1 MPIVRFIGDV
11 HGKFGRYKTNLNN
24 SPHKT
29 IQVGD
34 LGVGFRSHI
43 TGGWTSNPP
52 FDTMVEKDA
61 RFIRGNHD
69 NPECCRQHKRWIPD
83 GQVEDNM
90 MFIGGA
96 LSIDASFRIK
106 DYSWWA
112 DEELS
117 QDRLDQMV
125 IEMQFVEPEIM
136 VTHEC
141 PERIAA
147 MIVAGIRD
155 LRSGGVMKMDPRFAS
170 RTRVAFDE
178 MFAGHKP
185 KLWLFGHWHLPFDR
199 VVDGTR
205 FICLPELACLDVDTE
220 KAEVVGAL
228 MPARERW

>member
-1 MPIVRFIGDV
+1 VPTRFIGDV
-11 HGKFGRYKTNLNN
+11 HGKFGRYKTILNN
-24 SPHKT
+24 SPDNT

-34 LGVGFRSHI
+34 MGVGFRSHV
-43 TGGWTSNPP
+43 TGDFSSNPP
-52 FDTMVEKDA
+52 FDLMLKKGA

-69 NPECCRQHKRWIPD
+69 NPEVCRAHQMCVPD

-96 LSIDASFRIK
+96 LSIDRAMRVEG
-106 DYSWWA
+106 YSWWR

-117 QDRLDQMV
+117 QNRLDQMV
-125 IEMQFVEPEIM
+125 IEMQFAEPEIM

-155 LRSGGVMKMDPRFAS
+155 FRSGGAMKMDPRFAS

-220 KAEVVGAL
+220 KAEVVGEL
-228 MPARERW
+228 LTQRERW